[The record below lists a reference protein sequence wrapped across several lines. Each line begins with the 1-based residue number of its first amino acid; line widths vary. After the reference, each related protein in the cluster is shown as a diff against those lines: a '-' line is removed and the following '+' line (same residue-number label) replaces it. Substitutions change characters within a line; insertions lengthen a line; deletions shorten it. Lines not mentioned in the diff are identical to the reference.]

1 MLKFVHNINIYAEV
15 FLMYYLLKL
24 DQFPTITQ
32 FYSVTRNT
40 VWQIAD
46 ADHILI
52 VIREGRCTIEFDN
65 ETYLLKPGD
74 IFFIPAN
81 HSYTRRSIDG
91 TMCTMTYIHF
101 SLPSTVQ
108 ELFFSEMDRLLLDAK
123 NTLDAQLISN
133 DSVLSVQ
140 HNLYLKNHYSFSNP
154 QTSTNFLKEIQLF
167 SSKRQLMCGL
177 QSSISLCSILSLM
190 SQHTIETISTDTA
203 LHQPSKVPDNL
214 KKAIRYIRS
223 HYTERISLDDLAEHC
238 SVSKQQLI
246 RYFHATFH
254 CTPIAY
260 IIDYKISNAKNLL
273 FNHPHLTIKEIS
285 DELGF
290 NNQHYFTKVFQK
302 VTGETPSHYRDRTLH
317 YYEQHP
323 EVPRT

>member
-1 MLKFVHNINIYAEV
+1 
-15 FLMYYLLKL
+15 MYYLLKL

-46 ADHILI
+46 TDHILI
-52 VIREGRCTIEFDN
+52 GINEGRCTIDFDN
-65 ETYLLKPGD
+65 ETYLLTPGD

-81 HSYTRRSIDG
+81 HSYTRRSIDS
-91 TMCTMTYIHF
+91 TMCTMSYIHF
-101 SLPSTVQ
+101 SLSSGIQ
-108 ELFFSEMDRLLLDAK
+108 ELSLSELDQLLLNAK
-123 NTLDAQLISN
+123 NTLDAQLINNVSA
-133 DSVLSVQ
+133 LSVQ
-140 HNLYLKNHYSFSNP
+140 NNLYMKNHYSFSDT
-154 QTSTNFLKEIQLF
+154 QTITDLLKNIQLF

-177 QSSISLCSILSLM
+177 QASISLCSILSIL
-190 SQHTIETISTDTA
+190 SQKTIETFSTDTT
-203 LHQPSKVPDNL
+203 LNQPSKVPDNL
-214 KKAIRYIRS
+214 KKAILYIRS
-223 HYTERISLDDLAEHC
+223 HYTEKISLDNLAEHC
-238 SVSKQQLI
+238 NVSKQQLI

-302 VTGETPSHYRDRTLH
+302 ATGETPSHYRNRTIH
-317 YYEQHP
+317 YHE
-323 EVPRT
+323 ENSSNNSVNGKS